1 MSLVLT
7 LALAALAP
15 VSDARAPLDGD
26 EPTATEGKESE
37 PTATEKNTPGA
48 RLRGKVLVYGS
59 RDPVAGARLLTE
71 AGAAETD
78 DAGRFELWLPPGR
91 HVLRIRAPGFQD
103 MSVDTALKER
113 QDLEVEYRLA
123 PDVVGNPFRTV
134 VRQQREVAVSSTT
147 LRDSEIRGVPGTFGD
162 PFRVVGSL
170 PGASQLAG
178 FLPYVVVRGAA
189 PGNTGYY
196 LDGVRVPILF
206 HVALGPS
213 VIHPYFI
220 DQVDFYV
227 SGAPVRLGRYASG
240 IIEGRTKA
248 ARRDRPF
255 GEFDIRLT
263 DAGGLVEVPLSYKY
277 DPACLQERRRKR
289 LEGKPVGKRAACRRG
304 PARGSITVA
313 GRYSYTAG
321 ILSLVQSTAKIRFWD
336 FQGRFDHA
344 LGRRGQYTAF
354 VLGSFDEL
362 GEKVS
367 PDPFVR
373 FEFYRLV
380 QRVRH
385 ELPRGGTATY
395 SLALGL
401 DRTGLTATR
410 TNEWLIAPRVDVRVP
425 VGESGA
431 EFGAGIDQEF
441 QIFRAET
448 NPSIKAGGALE
459 NLTQLFSDRVVSATG
474 LYAELLWRK
483 GKVEIRPGARADL
496 YAQSGNSPVLPQARA
511 VTHAFGVD
519 PRVLLR
525 ERLSD
530 RWTLRQN
537 IGVYHQ
543 PPSFPIPVPGIESF
557 GFERGLQRNIQ
568 GSAGYELNLG
578 GKVVLSQDIYL
589 GRLTNLQDYDLAA
602 LSGGA
607 QIQELDDLVI
617 SATGWAYGLE
627 TMARLLPGQRAYGWA
642 AYTLS
647 RSTRIFEYGGR
658 APSSWDQRHIVN
670 LVLGY
675 RVSDR
680 WGLGGRLHFH
690 SGRPYT
696 APVAGESASDAL
708 LYHRNNRRLSPFFQ
722 LDLRAERTW
731 RFRSW
736 SLQLVIDVL
745 NATYS
750 SEVIA
755 CVLQGDAA
763 GSAGNL
769 GSIVSD
775 AACGA
780 RGLRYILPS
789 VGLRGVF

>member
-1 MSLVLT
+1 MSAVLALA
-7 LALAALAP
+7 LALAAPA
-15 VSDARAPLDGD
+15 SDAGAQQRESAGEQAA
-26 EPTATEGKESE
+26 EPARGQ
-37 PTATEKNTPGA
+37 A
-48 RLRGKVLVYGS
+48 RLRGQVLVYGS
-59 RDPVAGARLLTE
+59 RDPVANARVLGE
-71 AGAAETD
+71 AGGGEA
-78 DAGRFELWLPPGR
+78 DASGRFELWLPPGE
-91 HVLRIRAPGFQD
+91 HALKIRAPGFQD
-103 MSVDTALKER
+103 LSVSIKIADR
-113 QDLEVEYRLA
+113 QDLVYEYRLA
-123 PDVVGNPFRTV
+123 PDSAGNPYRTV

-147 LRDSEIRGVPGTFGD
+147 LQGDEIRGVPGTFGD

-220 DQVDFYV
+220 DQVDFYA

-240 IIEGRTKA
+240 IIEGRTRA
-248 ARRDRPF
+248 ARRDRVF
-255 GEFDIRLT
+255 GEFDVRLT
-263 DAGGLVEVPLSYKY
+263 DAGGLLEVPLNYEY
-277 DPACLQERRRKR
+277 DRTCLEKQRQARALGRKA
-289 LEGKPVGKRAACRRG
+289 GKRRDCRRG
-304 PARGSITVA
+304 EARGSLTIA

-321 ILSLVQSTAKIRFWD
+321 VLSLVQSTARLRFWD
-336 FQGRFDHA
+336 FQARFDHA
-344 LGRRGQYTAF
+344 LGKRARYTAF
-354 VLGSFDEL
+354 ALGSYDEL
-362 GEKVS
+362 GEKLS
-367 PDPFVR
+367 PQPFVR

-380 QRVRH
+380 QKIRH
-385 ELPRGGTATY
+385 DLPRGGVATY
-395 SLALGL
+395 SLGLGL
-401 DRTGLTATR
+401 DRTGLTQSR
-410 TNEWLIAPRVDVRVP
+410 TNEWLVAPRVDVRLP
-425 VGESGA
+425 LGERSNG
-431 EFGAGIDQEF
+431 EFGFGVDQEL
-441 QIFRAET
+441 QIFRGAVSPDVT
-448 NPSIKAGGALE
+448 SGGGLE
-459 NLTQLFSDRVVSATG
+459 QLTQLFSDRVVSATG

-483 GKVEIRPGARADL
+483 GQVEIRPGVRGDL
-496 YAQSGNSPVLPQARA
+496 YAQVGASPVLPGARA
-511 VTHAFGVD
+511 VTHAFGLD
-519 PRVLLR
+519 PRILLR
-525 ERLSD
+525 EKVGA

-537 IGVYHQ
+537 FGVYHQ
-543 PPSFPIPVPGIESF
+543 PPSFPIPVPGLESF

-568 GSAGYELNLG
+568 GSAGYEL
-578 GKVVLSQDIYL
+578 VLADRLAITQDVYL

-602 LSGGA
+602 VSSGTV
-607 QIQELDDLVI
+607 QEIDDLVI
-617 SATGWAYGLE
+617 SATGWSYGLE

-647 RSTRIFEYGGR
+647 RSTRNYAYGGR

-680 WGLGGRLHFH
+680 WSVGGRLHFH
-690 SGRPYT
+690 TGRPYT
-696 APVAGESASDAL
+696 APIGDQSAADAL
-708 LYHRNNRRLSPFFQ
+708 LYNRNNRRLSPYFQ

-736 SLQLVIDVL
+736 NLQFVADVL

-755 CVLQGDAA
+755 CVLQGDSSAASTGA
-763 GSAGNL
+763 GS
-769 GSIVSD
+769 IISD

-789 VGLRGVF
+789 LGLRGVF

>member
-1 MSLVLT
+1 MSALLALA
-7 LALAALAP
+7 LALAAPA
-15 VSDARAPLDGD
+15 SDAGAQQH
-26 EPTATEGKESE
+26 EPAGQQAAE
-37 PTATEKNTPGA
+37 PARGQA
-48 RLRGKVLVYGS
+48 RLRGQVLVYGS
-59 RDPVAGARLLTE
+59 RDPVAGARVLGE
-71 AGAAETD
+71 AGAAEA
-78 DAGRFELWLPPGR
+78 DASGRFELWLPPGE
-91 HVLRIRAPGFQD
+91 HVLKIRAPGFQD
-103 MSVDTALKER
+103 LSVSVKLADR
-113 QDLEVEYRLA
+113 QDLVYEYRLA
-123 PDVVGNPFRTV
+123 PDVAGNPYRTV

-147 LRDSEIRGVPGTFGD
+147 LQGDEIRGVPGTFGD

-220 DQVDFYV
+220 DQVDFYA

-240 IIEGRTKA
+240 IIEGRTRA
-248 ARRDRPF
+248 ARRDRVF
-255 GEFDIRLT
+255 GEFDVRLT
-263 DAGGLVEVPLSYKY
+263 DAGGLLEVPLNYEY
-277 DPACLQERRRKR
+277 DRTCLEKQRRARALGRPA
-289 LEGKPVGKRAACRRG
+289 GKRRDCRRG
-304 PARGSITVA
+304 EARGSLTIA

-321 ILSLVQSTAKIRFWD
+321 VLSLVQSTARLRFWD
-336 FQGRFDHA
+336 FQTRFDHA
-344 LGRRGQYTAF
+344 LGKRARYTAF
-354 VLGSFDEL
+354 ALGSYDEL
-362 GEKVS
+362 GEKLS
-367 PDPFVR
+367 PQPFVR

-380 QRVRH
+380 QKIRH
-385 ELPRGGTATY
+385 DLPRGGVATY
-395 SLALGL
+395 SLGLGL
-401 DRTGLTATR
+401 DRTGLTQSR
-410 TNEWLIAPRVDVRVP
+410 TNEWLVAPRVDVRLP
-425 VGESGA
+425 LGERSNG
-431 EFGAGIDQEF
+431 EFGFGVDQEL
-441 QIFRAET
+441 QIFRASVSPDVT
-448 NPSIKAGGALE
+448 SGGGIE
-459 NLTQLFSDRVVSATG
+459 QLTQLFSDRVVSATG

-483 GKVEIRPGARADL
+483 GQVEIRPGVRGDL
-496 YAQSGNSPVLPQARA
+496 YAQVGASPVLPQARA
-511 VTHAFGVD
+511 VTHAFGLD
-519 PRVLLR
+519 PRILLR
-525 ERLSD
+525 EKVGK

-537 IGVYHQ
+537 FGVYHQ
-543 PPSFPIPVPGIESF
+543 PPSFPIPVPGLESF

-568 GSAGYELNLG
+568 GSAGYEL
-578 GKVVLSQDIYL
+578 VLADKLAITQDVYL

-602 LSGGA
+602 VSSGTV
-607 QIQELDDLVI
+607 QEIDDLVI
-617 SATGWAYGLE
+617 SATGWSYGLE

-647 RSTRIFEYGGR
+647 RSTRNYEYGGR

-680 WGLGGRLHFH
+680 WSVGGRLHFH
-690 SGRPYT
+690 TGRPYT
-696 APVAGESASDAL
+696 APIGDQSAADAL
-708 LYHRNNRRLSPFFQ
+708 LYNRNNQRLSPYFQ

-736 SLQLVIDVL
+736 NLQFVADVL

-755 CVLQGDAA
+755 CVLQGDSSAASTGA
-763 GSAGNL
+763 GS
-769 GSIVSD
+769 IISD

-789 VGLRGVF
+789 LGLRGVF

>member
-1 MSLVLT
+1 MPVALALA
-7 LALAALAP
+7 LALAAPASAAAEPPASASTELLLPAP
-15 VSDARAPLDGD
+15 AQG
-26 EPTATEGKESE
+26 
-37 PTATEKNTPGA
+37 
-48 RLRGKVLVYGS
+48 RLRGQVLGLGS
-59 RDPVAGARLLTE
+59 RDPVPHARVLSE
-71 AGAAETD
+71 AGSAEAD
-78 DAGRFELWLPPGR
+78 EQGRFELWLPPGE
-91 HVLRIRAPGFQD
+91 HALKIRAPGFQD
-103 MSVDTALKER
+103 LSFKVKLADR
-113 QDLEVEYRLA
+113 QDLVYEYRLA
-123 PDVVGNPFRTV
+123 PDLAGNPYRTV
-134 VRQQREVAVSSTT
+134 VRQQREVAVSSTS
-147 LRDSEIRGVPGTFGD
+147 LRDEEIRAVPGSFGD

-220 DQVDFYV
+220 DQVDFYA
-227 SGAPVRLGRYASG
+227 SGAPTRLGRYVSG
-240 IIEGRTKA
+240 IIEGRTRA
-248 ARRDRPF
+248 ARRDRVF
-255 GEFDIRLT
+255 GEFDVRLT
-263 DAGGLVEVPLSYKY
+263 DAGGLLEVPLNYKY
-277 DPACLQERRRKR
+277 DRTCLRKQKQAR
-289 LEGKPVGKRAACRRG
+289 QRGEKTKGRKECRIG
-304 PARGSITVA
+304 QARGSLTIA

-321 ILSLVQSTAKIRFWD
+321 VLTLVQAAAKIRFWD
-336 FQGRFDHA
+336 FQARFDHA
-344 LGRRGQYTAF
+344 LGKRAQYTAF
-354 VLGSFDEL
+354 ALGSFDEL
-362 GEKVS
+362 GDKVS

-373 FEFYRLV
+373 FEFYRLI
-380 QRVRH
+380 QKIRH
-385 ELPRGGTATY
+385 ELPRGGQAIY
-395 SLALGL
+395 SLGLGL
-401 DRTGLTATR
+401 DRTGLQRTR
-410 TNEWLIAPRVDVRVP
+410 TNEWLIAPRVDLRIP
-425 VGESGA
+425 LGEGGNA

-441 QIFRAET
+441 QIFRAE
-448 NPSIKAGGALE
+448 PSDAVKNGGNLE

-483 GKVEIRPGARADL
+483 GRVEIRPGVRGDL
-496 YAQSGNSPVLPQARA
+496 YQQVGQSPVLPQARA
-511 VTHAFGVD
+511 VTRAFGLD
-519 PRVLLR
+519 PRILLR
-525 ERLSD
+525 EKVGE

-543 PPSFPIPVPGIESF
+543 PPSFPIPVPGLESF

-568 GSAGYELNLG
+568 GSAGYELVLG
-578 GKVVLSQDIYL
+578 NKVAITQDVYL

-602 LSGGA
+602 LSSGRV
-607 QIQELDDLVI
+607 QEIDDVVI
-617 SATGWAYGLE
+617 SANGWAYGLE

-647 RSTRIFEYGGR
+647 RSTRVYDYGGR
-658 APSSWDQRHIVN
+658 APSSWDQRHILN
-670 LVLGY
+670 IVLGY

-680 WGLGGRLHFH
+680 WSFGGRLHFH

-696 APVAGESASDAL
+696 APVGDQTAAEAL
-708 LYHRNNRRLSPFFQ
+708 LYNRNNRRLPPFFQ

-731 RFRSW
+731 RFKSW
-736 SLQLVIDVL
+736 SLHFVADVL

-755 CVLQGDAA
+755 CVLNSDA
-763 GSAGNL
+763 SAAMGA

-789 VGLRGVF
+789 LGLRGVF

>member
-1 MSLVLT
+1 MSALLALA
-7 LALAALAP
+7 LALAAPA
-15 VSDARAPLDGD
+15 SDAGAQQH
-26 EPTATEGKESE
+26 EPAGQQAAE
-37 PTATEKNTPGA
+37 PARGQA
-48 RLRGKVLVYGS
+48 RLRGQVLVYGS
-59 RDPVAGARLLTE
+59 RDPVAGARVLGE
-71 AGAAETD
+71 AGAAEA
-78 DAGRFELWLPPGR
+78 DASGRFELWLPPGE
-91 HVLRIRAPGFQD
+91 HVLKIRAPGFQD
-103 MSVDTALKER
+103 LSVSVKLADR
-113 QDLEVEYRLA
+113 QDLVYEYRLA
-123 PDVVGNPFRTV
+123 PDVAGNPYRTV

-147 LRDSEIRGVPGTFGD
+147 LQGDEIRGVPGTFGD

-220 DQVDFYV
+220 DQVDFYA

-240 IIEGRTKA
+240 IIEGRTRA
-248 ARRDRPF
+248 ARRDRVF
-255 GEFDIRLT
+255 GEFDVRLT
-263 DAGGLVEVPLSYKY
+263 DAGGLLEVPLNYEY
-277 DPACLQERRRKR
+277 DRTCLERQRRARALGRPA
-289 LEGKPVGKRAACRRG
+289 GKRRDCRRG
-304 PARGSITVA
+304 EARGSLTIA

-321 ILSLVQSTAKIRFWD
+321 VLSLVQSTARLRFWD
-336 FQGRFDHA
+336 FQTRFDHA
-344 LGRRGQYTAF
+344 LGKRARYTAF
-354 VLGSFDEL
+354 ALGSYDEL
-362 GEKVS
+362 GEKLS
-367 PDPFVR
+367 PQPFVR

-380 QRVRH
+380 QKIRH
-385 ELPRGGTATY
+385 DLPRGGVATY
-395 SLALGL
+395 SLGLGL
-401 DRTGLTATR
+401 DRTGLTQSR
-410 TNEWLIAPRVDVRVP
+410 TNEWLVAPRVDVRLP
-425 VGESGA
+425 LGERSNG
-431 EFGAGIDQEF
+431 EFGFGVDQEL
-441 QIFRAET
+441 QIFRASVSPDVT
-448 NPSIKAGGALE
+448 SGGGIE
-459 NLTQLFSDRVVSATG
+459 QLTQLFSDRVVSATG

-483 GKVEIRPGARADL
+483 GQVEIRPGVRGDL
-496 YAQSGNSPVLPQARA
+496 YAQVGASPVLPQARA
-511 VTHAFGVD
+511 VTHAFGLD
-519 PRVLLR
+519 PRILLR
-525 ERLSD
+525 EKVGK

-537 IGVYHQ
+537 FGVYHQ
-543 PPSFPIPVPGIESF
+543 PPSFPIPVPGLESF

-568 GSAGYELNLG
+568 GSAGYEL
-578 GKVVLSQDIYL
+578 VLADKLAITQDVYL

-602 LSGGA
+602 VSSGTV
-607 QIQELDDLVI
+607 QEIDDLVI
-617 SATGWAYGLE
+617 SATGWSYGLE

-647 RSTRIFEYGGR
+647 RSTRNYEYGGR

-680 WGLGGRLHFH
+680 WSVGGRLHFH
-690 SGRPYT
+690 TGRPYT
-696 APVAGESASDAL
+696 APIGDQSAADAL
-708 LYHRNNRRLSPFFQ
+708 LYNRNNQRLSPYFQ

-736 SLQLVIDVL
+736 NLQFVADVL

-755 CVLQGDAA
+755 CVLQGDSSAASTGA
-763 GSAGNL
+763 GS
-769 GSIVSD
+769 IISD

-789 VGLRGVF
+789 LGLRGVF